1 MTETN
6 FLGKLLKE
14 INSKFNLAK
23 PHFVNYSSIYTSALL
38 LEQKFIVSFP
48 VLTTEKGGPL
58 NQTVELLAKRNGKPE
73 RIIQ

>member
-1 MTETN
+1 M
-6 FLGKLLKE
+6 
-14 INSKFNLAK
+14 
-23 PHFVNYSSIYTSALL
+23 NYSSIYTSALL

-73 RIIQ
+73 RIIQYWLIRPIGHSTAVNGW